1 MVLSHQMAP
10 VEERM
15 PYHSIRTHPVRPVIF
30 MGRSAHLEPEI
41 EVRKAMFVFYRD
53 FGDEE

>member
-1 MVLSHQMAP
+1 MSHQMAP

-15 PYHSIRTHPVRPVIF
+15 PYHSIRSHPVRPVIF